1 MIAPK
6 KYIKSSHL
14 MWIHHKGGVIGS
26 NPNISIYHFSKKK
39 KKILSFNANSSYIIE
54 ILNYRILFL
63 AILNERF
70 LDRFT

>member
-1 MIAPK
+1 MIAPT

-39 KKILSFNANSSYIIE
+39 SFHLMPIRHI
-54 ILNYRILFL
+54 
-63 AILNERF
+63 
-70 LDRFT
+70 